1 MKNWIDLNAQ
11 VQKHVDRG
19 LDLGDV
25 PFAKFALF
33 LYSSNY
39 YRVSGYARCFY
50 EAATGKYIAGTTAA
64 QLMDIYDLDRAIRNL
79 VLDGVGVVEPTLRSR
94 VAFHVAKVIGG
105 GGRSHVTH
113 IRLRPGQSDR
123 LRICRLGYPVNGRR
137 SYRPGAHGQKVSM

>member
-25 PFAKFALF
+25 PFATFALF

-50 EAATGKYIAGTTAA
+50 EAATGKYIAGTTAV

-79 VLDGVGVVEPTLRSR
+79 VLGGVGVVGVVEPTLRSR

-105 GGRSHVTH
+105 EDGYIKEDLYLPIGPQLNDADVNAKNVGGHRSITAT
-113 IRLRPGQSDR
+113 RF
-123 LRICRLGYPVNGRR
+123 
-137 SYRPGAHGQKVSM
+137 